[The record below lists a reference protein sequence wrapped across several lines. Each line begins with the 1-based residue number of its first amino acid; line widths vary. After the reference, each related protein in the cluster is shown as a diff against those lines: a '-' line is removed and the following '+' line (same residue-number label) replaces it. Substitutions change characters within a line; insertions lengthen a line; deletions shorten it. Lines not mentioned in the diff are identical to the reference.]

1 MKNYLL
7 FSTLALAATLF
18 LSACTE
24 DLPEPSVSLDET
36 TQTLKVGDPVEAVIS
51 ITDVDLAE
59 KLTIEKTRGGLVV
72 STETLEDSLLT
83 ETIVYHDLVEF
94 EDTKSTLVYQFKVYS
109 ENSGKVADQMDL
121 VITIEQSP
129 ELILLEYD
137 WQLTS
142 AVIESSGDDD
152 IRDFQKDN
160 LLRFYADHNYE
171 EDYGNIVGG
180 FDGYNQTCGWDYDAN
195 AGGDTLRYSWYT
207 MSPNLDGRD
216 CRVLELSRNS
226 MVLKYTV
233 DLTVWGLGVET
244 YTESYVPFPQSEDFV
259 PYRGTPAPE
268 NKECIPSEI
277 YDF

>member
-121 VITIEQSP
+121 RP
-129 ELILLEYD
+129 
-137 WQLTS
+137 
-142 AVIESSGDDD
+142 
-152 IRDFQKDN
+152 
-160 LLRFYADHNYE
+160 
-171 EDYGNIVGG
+171 
-180 FDGYNQTCGWDYDAN
+180 
-195 AGGDTLRYSWYT
+195 
-207 MSPNLDGRD
+207 P
-216 CRVLELSRNS
+216 
-226 MVLKYTV
+226 
-233 DLTVWGLGVET
+233 
-244 YTESYVPFPQSEDFV
+244 
-259 PYRGTPAPE
+259 
-268 NKECIPSEI
+268 
-277 YDF
+277 